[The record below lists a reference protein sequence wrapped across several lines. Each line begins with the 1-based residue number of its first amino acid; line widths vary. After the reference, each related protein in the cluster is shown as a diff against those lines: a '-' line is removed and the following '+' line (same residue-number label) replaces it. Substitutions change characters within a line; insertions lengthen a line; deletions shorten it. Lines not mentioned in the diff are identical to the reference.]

1 MTRQAVLVV
10 EPDPAV
16 RKELGVGLA
25 RYGYEVVPAVTSE
38 EGERFA
44 AGLGPGVVVASAELP
59 GYGDGAILERWR
71 GEAGGE
77 QTLVLLGKSDRD
89 ESTLPRAVRF
99 VPVDGLSRDQVVHRI
114 RLVLLG
120 REVGVETDPALES
133 LVGEVEQSPVL
144 ELVRG
149 LARGRFVG
157 RLELPAGEI
166 RFAATGV
173 CAAAAGPFGGSGR
186 GRVGGLKAFCRLGRM
201 RQGTLH
207 VRPEDSS
214 PVPPPGE
221 AVAGRVDDLVIRA
234 VEDASAGDFPHP
246 RARVAVALGPSFF
259 STRFTDLEQRVLERA
274 QGGTTAAALFDA
286 LAETDGEV
294 LAVVESLAGRGLLT
308 LAEPEARCY
317 VVTDSSADLPIEVAR
332 AHGIHVVPLSVT
344 FGKQRFYDGVDLRP
358 KRFYEMLTAGG
369 DHPFTKPPEVADF
382 ERSYGELLPRRDVVS
397 VHLSGKLSQTVVHAR
412 QAREG
417 VVAGGA
423 AGGAAKGAAA
433 PGVAI
438 DEAAAMAAAD
448 TASGG
453 ARHELRIVDSGLVS
467 LALGTLAVFAARLA
481 ARGRSA
487 AEVEAR
493 LDDLKGRMDVLFV
506 VDTLEYLRR
515 GGRIG
520 AARAWIGKLLDIKP
534 ILGVA
539 DGEVVPVDRARGGRA
554 AHPRILEL
562 MAGRADGERP
572 MVAGFAHANAP
583 VWADR
588 LRTLV
593 EARFRVVETLVAEMG
608 PTVGTHAGPGTVGVA
623 WLQLNDDELDLL
635 APLDA

>member
-16 RKELGVGLA
+16 RKKLGVGLA

-44 AGLGPGVVVASAELP
+44 AGLGPGVIVASAELP

-71 GEAGGE
+71 GEAAGGE

-89 ESTLPRAVRF
+89 ESTLPRAVRM
-99 VPVDGLSRDQVVHRI
+99 VPVDGLGWDEVVRRI

-120 REVGVETDPALES
+120 REVGVETDPGLET
-133 LVGEVEQSPVL
+133 LVGEVEQAPVL

-166 RFAATGV
+166 RFAETGV
-173 CAAAAGPFGGSGR
+173 AAAAAGPYGGSGR
-186 GRVGGLKAFCRLGRM
+186 GRVGGLKAFCRLGRL
-201 RQGTLH
+201 RQGPLH
-207 VRPEDSS
+207 VRPEETA
-214 PVPPPGE
+214 PPPPPGE
-221 AVAGRVDDLVIRA
+221 AVDGRVEELVIRA
-234 VEDASAGDFPHP
+234 VEDASSGSFPHP

-259 STRFTDLEQRVLERA
+259 STRFTPLEQRVLEQA

-286 LAETDGEV
+286 MAETDGEV
-294 LAVVESLAGRGLLT
+294 LAVVESLIGRGLLT

-344 FGKQRFYDGVDLRP
+344 FGKQRFHDGVDLRP
-358 KRFYEMLTAGG
+358 KRFYEMLTEGAE
-369 DHPFTKPPEVADF
+369 HPFTTPPDAADF
-382 ERSYGELLPRRDVVS
+382 ERRYRELLPRRDVVS
-397 VHLSGKLSQTVVHAR
+397 VHLSGKMSQTVVHAR
-412 QAREG
+412 EG
-417 VVAGGA
+417 
-423 AGGAAKGAAA
+423 GGAAKAPVAA
-433 PGVAI
+433 GVAI
-438 DEAAAMAAAD
+438 AEAAASAAAG
-448 TASGG
+448 TGG
-453 ARHELRIVDSGLVS
+453 AGEGQHHALRIVDSGLVS

-493 LDDLKGRMDVLFV
+493 LDDLKARMDTLFV

-562 MAGRADGERP
+562 MAGRADAKRP

-588 LRTLV
+588 LRKLV
-593 EARFRVVETLVAEMG
+593 EERFQVVETLTAEMG
-608 PTVGTHAGPGTVGVA
+608 PTVGTHAGPGTVGVV

-635 APLDA
+635 APLEA